1 MLNSETWTP
10 DALRGLQRQLRL
22 KEIDYYPQI
31 DSTNSAALTR
41 IRGESIDT
49 PMLVLANEQ
58 VAGRGRSD
66 NQWWSTTGALTFS
79 LVISLHPPERVQ
91 MLPLVMGVGVA
102 RALNEFRGRHS
113 EVHLK
118 WPNDLFWGERK
129 LAGLLVESVSGKD
142 ALVVGCGINVN
153 QRMEE
158 APEDFRH
165 HSISMYDRCGEMFQ
179 LPKVLERVLWHM
191 LRVDD
196 EFRRGET
203 GWQSEFRKACWLT
216 GHIVQVKQGEQAW
229 VGRCVGIDDHGQLT
243 VETEQGVTAVS
254 SGTIRRMG

>member
-1 MLNSETWTP
+1 MVVNNGGVDLFPRDFPSSSRTGSNV
-10 DALRGLQRQLRL
+10 
-22 KEIDYYPQI
+22 
-31 DSTNSAALTR
+31 AAC
-41 IRGESIDT
+41 D
-49 PMLVLANEQ
+49 
-58 VAGRGRSD
+58 
-66 NQWWSTTGALTFS
+66 
-79 LVISLHPPERVQ
+79 
-91 MLPLVMGVGVA
+91 GVGVA

-158 APEDFRH
+158 APEDRH

-203 GWQSEFRKACWLT
+203 GWQSEFEKP
-216 GHIVQVKQGEQAW
+216 
-229 VGRCVGIDDHGQLT
+229 VG
-243 VETEQGVTAVS
+243 
-254 SGTIRRMG
+254 